1 MISLNLK
8 AVVVC
13 FNLCYEVFSGRR
25 CLALASSGVA
35 GSGSP
40 GNPAMP
46 SLFKADLK
54 DYIPKNKPQALDGI
68 RNEQYQ
74 MPGRGQSEL
83 LIISLIFQIC
93 LNTDLPF

>member
-25 CLALASSGVA
+25 CLALASTGVA

-40 GNPAMP
+40 GDPAMP
-46 SLFKADLK
+46 NLFKVDLK
-54 DYIPKNKPQALDGI
+54 DYIPKTSYRLWMESGMGNI
-68 RNEQYQ
+68 R
-74 MPGRGQSEL
+74 
-83 LIISLIFQIC
+83 
-93 LNTDLPF
+93 